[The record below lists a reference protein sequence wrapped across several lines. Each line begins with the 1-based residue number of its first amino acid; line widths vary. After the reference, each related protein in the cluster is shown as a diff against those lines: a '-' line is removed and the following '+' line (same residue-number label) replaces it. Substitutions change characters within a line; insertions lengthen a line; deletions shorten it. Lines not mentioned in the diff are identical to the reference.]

1 MAKTENELSSTQ
13 HPQNQG
19 LASRSVQNV
28 FEAGQIPAE
37 ETLQVVR
44 AGLRRSA
51 GRRRR
56 EAAGD
61 AIHADASPWHGATCC
76 TLPARAIDWFPVRAK
91 GSSPRRQTTLLPPP
105 PPRPTDSFSSPLVRS
120 RQGQDCATASYPAPT
135 THREPSQIRF
145 CRHTE
150 ISAAIGAGLCYNLPP
165 STVAANQRKV
175 PRPTLPIQP
184 PLRIRTTSLHRV
196 AGVVGAEISTHL
208 PWISALTFQLS
219 NSSLLL
225 WASKNCINTSVRVAS
240 ALSKWISS

>member
-1 MAKTENELSSTQ
+1 M
-13 HPQNQG
+13 
-19 LASRSVQNV
+19 
-28 FEAGQIPAE
+28 
-37 ETLQVVR
+37 VR

-76 TLPARAIDWFPVRAK
+76 TLPARAIDWFPVKAK
-91 GSSPRRQTTLLPPP
+91 GSSPRQAMYAQTHRQTTLLPPP
-105 PPRPTDSFSSPLVRS
+105 PGQQISFRHRS
-120 RQGQDCATASYPAPT
+120 YAVAKGQDCATAPYLAPR

-175 PRPTLPIQP
+175 PGPTLPIQP
-184 PLRIRTTSLHRV
+184 PLRIRTERPLCTEWQ
-196 AGVVGAEISTHL
+196 A
-208 PWISALTFQLS
+208 W
-219 NSSLLL
+219 
-225 WASKNCINTSVRVAS
+225 
-240 ALSKWISS
+240 